1 MKTMIAAVLAAGVA
15 VAGCGTV
22 RNMVTAEI
30 LTCGEFHSIQ
40 EGMHFSEV
48 KEILDRSGSLVAASR
63 YAATRRWATGSADD
77 YAAITVSFDEDSLC
91 SRRADRRTRCTRW

>member
-40 EGMHFSEV
+40 EGMHFLQQPIVGSRV
-48 KEILDRSGSLVAASR
+48 GSRSSSDSKPLRFSILQNFPLQRGYDPERGFGCAR
-63 YAATRRWATGSADD
+63 GRRPPAG
-77 YAAITVSFDEDSLC
+77 
-91 SRRADRRTRCTRW
+91 RRAP